1 MSDNPFLDTLNKRQE
16 FAPSQNYAENLNTLN
31 TENPFLDTL
40 KKREEERQNQIRAEL
55 KQTLTSV
62 LEKDPDM
69 VGEGLKL
76 AEELNLPKDFA
87 LDSEEAIRLLAEKNK
102 KERILSFAYA
112 EKSPVLMRQLTDPTF
127 AALAYDNINELEG
140 LEYAFD
146 AIKRAPDNILQGWEK
161 GRLNVRRGKIGNL
174 KKSGKGNEEL
184 NTELAEINQRLEEL
198 NSDGSGILEEGFAIF
213 GQYSKTL
220 PTALEGGFYTGVAS
234 GAAGSVL
241 GPGSI
246 FTAKGGFIV
255 GFLGTLGYE
264 TYQIEAGSTYLDL
277 VDELNLTE
285 GVDDQTAK
293 HIATGVGVTNMLLEW
308 VGASAVTAPIRK
320 TLSKYATKSIV
331 KELAKPT
338 GRRAITQFVKNYIG
352 GNITE
357 AGTEVLQ
364 ELSNIVGR
372 DIAVAFS
379 DKENL
384 NYKLTNAEGLQ
395 EVGQRL
401 GQTFIQTMKGMT
413 LVGLVG
419 SGPTFISDITKA
431 NKAKTDTAFIE
442 NLSEKSVNNK
452 TKIRNPNEFQK
463 FVENLAVDKNVKE
476 LYIDAEI
483 LNQAI
488 IDNGITLED
497 IDAVSPSI
505 AKQLIEINKSGGQG
519 DVVVSTSEYAA
530 KLAGTQFD
538 GFLQDHLRVDQD
550 GFSRA
555 EAANFK
561 QNQDALRKEAIEV
574 IEKQNKISKEFE
586 ASAAQVKKDL
596 ANQLK
601 ATGLYSP
608 INVNAASTF
617 FRDFVVIQA
626 NKLGITPKE
635 FAARFPYTVVRQDQ
649 IQISP
654 EQQLFNQDGSVRLD
668 TPQFKNFF
676 GKSVLKKNGKPEV
689 LYHGTRDSV
698 NEFNLDHPNKKD
710 FGWLGKGVYMY
721 RGKDAAAGANVYTLN
736 KRGDAGRNI
745 MPLYARLENPYYATF
760 KEKADIRMGGEQAA
774 EGFKQRLIDEGH
786 DGAILRGENGTD
798 EVVVFDNTAVKST
811 FNSGTWSRETA
822 DILKQQELFAQQA
835 KPQEQG
841 KPVSEEIYQLGKII
855 ENFDFAKSKS
865 FTTNRDFK
873 LEIQNRIQTAAKKA
887 KVDLS
892 KFTVNVEKYLVQT
905 LLADARFALQENANA
920 VGWYNE
926 KVTKAM
932 KVVSLVYPKIATDTE
947 HSFAF
952 KWALAATSNGI
963 DVNTNFR
970 YASAAYEYFNQNGKL
985 PESFEEGGQSAAAME
1000 ISFATIN
1007 SLIEEKGF
1015 KKVEEFMKTKHTRRE
1030 VEAYTGKEVTGGFG
1044 MEELVYGS
1052 AIMGPKIGNGFF
1064 ANLYGNYEQLTLD
1077 RWAMRTWGRMTGTLV
1092 NDQTK
1097 LAKQKRQNIKAIIKA
1112 LSKEQ
1117 KKAFEL
1123 IIKRKLTIGDIDA
1136 LGKAIEK
1143 ATTKKANRVAMKEI
1157 AAFTEDPKYKQIFL
1171 DIMGQPKKG
1180 DKTVGLGDLLRKQGN
1195 GLAKNLDGQKEV
1207 VSGAPERRNIEKVF
1221 TQVLNI
1227 LQQDVKDLTMSDLQA
1242 LVWYPEKK
1250 LYDSAKLKEAVVE
1263 TGYEDNAAPD
1273 YANAAVEFA
1282 ARLGVSDAD
1291 IQTTLQ
1297 EVDDDL
1303 SVQSEERTTGTQRD
1317 DGGSGILRQGS
1328 AEQNNIDET
1337 TGLPINPDGTV
1348 TVYHHTSRR
1357 NAERIKATG
1366 ELRSAAEPDVYVT
1379 TRAITDTGYGDT
1391 AVAIRVE
1398 PSRLSLDDEFPNGRK
1413 DYRLS
1418 VGKPRGSI
1426 RVKVGEFYKQQES
1439 KGARGG
1445 FDPKSLTTI
1454 LTKEADLSTFLHE
1467 TAHYMLTVM
1476 EDLAVSGSATPEI
1489 QNDFNV
1495 LLKFWGVESVDAW
1508 SKLDINQK
1516 RKYHEAFAYNYE
1528 IYITEKKAAPNKN
1541 LQDIFNRFG
1550 QFLRRIYKSIRDE
1563 LNVIYRQENGVDLPV
1578 LTDEVRGVMDR
1589 MIASEEQIIESQ
1601 RVYGMK
1607 AMFTT
1612 QEESGMDNETWQKY
1626 TAAIQEAQEVAID
1639 QLSKSSM
1646 RQVKWLSN
1654 ARSKVLK
1661 DLQKQVN
1668 ATRKQVIAEETAK
1681 AENEKIYRLEKYLK
1695 RGETINDKGEK
1706 VVVKE
1711 GNKIHPDSI
1720 KNILPFYD
1728 DAAANALIKELGTGK
1743 YGMVSKKGMPVQ
1755 TIAEMFG
1762 YEDPINMINALVDLE
1777 PIKNVIKERTDQRM
1791 VDEFSNLT
1799 DPRQQELEVQ
1809 EALHNEARARFI
1821 ATELRFLATVMQP
1834 QRLQVAAAKQVAKD
1848 ILAKKTLREVRPTLF
1863 SRQEAKATKAA
1874 EKAMREGDNQ
1884 ATIQAKKAQLL
1895 NNQLA
1900 KEAIEI
1906 HKRYDKATDNFKK
1919 LFKKSDKDM
1928 KDTRNVDLVNV
1939 AKTILA
1945 SYGFGPAVES
1955 PNVYIENLKK
1965 NNEDLYVELEP
1976 IIREQSNLRN
1986 TTNIFKEVNEITK
1999 LKDIKDLAVEDFDSL
2014 DEVIQSLWHQSRRE
2028 KQIEIEGK
2036 KLELDA
2042 IIPELVEPMQ
2052 KMPKAKIKGMTE
2064 AVTKLEKLGSMIED
2078 QKARMRRV
2086 EPWADE
2092 FDGATRQMSG
2102 AVLQREGL
2110 KAGPFTKYIWRP
2122 IKNSLT
2128 EYRTAQIKYTKRYAE
2143 MLQDVDFGETII
2155 VANEFDDPY
2164 KFGKIHSGRGKVELL
2179 GAMLH
2184 TGNKSNLRKLLLG
2197 RGWGKLKEDG
2207 SLDTRQWDTFVK
2219 RMIDSNILTK
2229 KDFDF
2234 LQAVWDLNEEML
2246 PLMQKTHRNVFGY
2259 YFKVVEASPTIN
2271 KYGTY
2276 RGGYVPAKVD
2286 IDAVDDAKRNAALED
2301 LKTDFRLSLPAVQ
2314 KGFTMTRVEYN
2325 RPLSLHLNAM
2335 VKHIDDALRFAYVQP
2350 AVTDVLKIIKN
2361 KEFAAALD
2369 AVKPSAIN
2377 YMLLPWLNNAAR
2389 QTTMLRGNNDLAD
2402 AFFKGLRKRT
2412 GVSIM
2417 FANFQNAVQQFTGN
2431 FPSLIKVEGKY
2442 MRSGLKQYYMNP
2454 AKTQE
2459 IIAELSPFMD
2469 QRQNNQMFDIQDT
2482 LNDLIINPDKFEK
2495 INAWT
2500 NKHAYF
2506 IQQAFQNQVD
2516 SVVWIG
2522 SYNQFLANK
2531 PMSMPDVVAQK
2542 EAIAQADANVRMT
2555 QDSLQPEDRA
2565 AFQTDTPLVQSLLQF
2580 TSYFNMMANLNDTN
2594 YKKMVNDMGYKITG
2608 KGSGRLIYTFMF
2620 GLYLPAVVSGVI
2632 VNFFGGNLNDA
2643 DEDGYLDEIFEL
2655 LFFEPLRFGL
2665 AFIPGGNILPVPFN
2679 VLNDKPYDDRIST
2692 SPSISTLESST
2703 TGTVRAL
2710 QAVLDPKKDVTGKN
2724 VKDVFTLLSLI
2735 SNYPLTILG
2744 RPLGYLQDVGT
2755 GRVEPEGPI
2764 DFIRGVVTGKS
2775 GRRQRN

>member
-1015 KKVEEFMKTKHTRRE
+1015 KEVEEFMKTKHTRRE

-2052 KMPKAKIKGMTE
+2052 KMPKAKIKGMTK

-2724 VKDVFTLLSLI
+2724 VKDVFTLLSLL

-2744 RPLGYLQDVGT
+2744 RPLGYLQDVST

-2775 GRRQRN
+2775 GRRQRK

>member
-2155 VANEFDDPY
+2155 IANEFDDPY
-2164 KFGKIHSGRGKVELL
+2164 KFGEIHSGRGKVELL

-2531 PMSMPDVVAQK
+2531 PMSMPDAVAQK

-2775 GRRQRN
+2775 GRRQRK